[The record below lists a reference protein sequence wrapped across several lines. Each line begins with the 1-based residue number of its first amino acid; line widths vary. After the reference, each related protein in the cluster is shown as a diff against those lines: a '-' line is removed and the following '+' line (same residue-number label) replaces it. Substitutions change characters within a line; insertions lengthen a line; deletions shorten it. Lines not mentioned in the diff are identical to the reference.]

1 MNDLPKSV
9 AGNPLLAA
17 VASGIQDLQNR
28 YSGYR
33 KRQVYADAFERGATQ
48 LSVKDAYASIEQL
61 GVWQVLSWLRDYT
74 AQGSEELFGYKAT
87 PSAVLD
93 KTRPEALADLL
104 IDKIPYVLLN
114 QSALWVELDDDDEVD
129 EQVLAWVWVDVAEF
143 LNAYRAPDLLFYAL
157 ARLI

>member
-9 AGNPLLAA
+9 AGNPLLEA
-17 VASGIQDLQNR
+17 VVCSVRDLQNR
-28 YSGYR
+28 YSGYQ
-33 KRQVYADAFERGATQ
+33 KRQVYTDAFERGATQ
-48 LSVKDAYASIEQL
+48 LSVKDAYRSIEQL
-61 GVWQVLSWLRDYT
+61 GVWQVLSWLRDY
-74 AQGSEELFGYKAT
+74 AEQGSEELFGYKAT

-114 QSALWVELDDDDEVD
+114 QSALWVELDDEDEVD
-129 EQVLAWVWVDVAEF
+129 EQVLAWVWVDVLAF
-143 LNAYRAPDLLFYAL
+143 LDAYRAPDLLFYAL